1 MKKELIIKI
10 FGHLLIFIVVWDL
23 LDFLYAT
30 LISKSGFVLNVK
42 DSLIEPLITGII
54 CAVFLNVL
62 PQIYLNRLPEGDV
75 APK

>member
-10 FGHLLIFIVVWDL
+10 FGHLLIFIVVWNL

-42 DSLIEPLITGII
+42 DSLIEPLIPGII
-54 CAVFLNVL
+54 CAIFLNVL
-62 PQIYLNRLPEGDV
+62 PQIRNR
-75 APK
+75 KK